1 MSDPTK
7 PKETPEP
14 INPDD
19 LHDLFVVA
27 PTGEGSDEEDPFAQM
42 RNDPNYAALMRDLEA
57 IASAA
62 KQLFAEQEEEA
73 PSDSLWDKIQSQL
86 PVKGEEEAEPE
97 PTEPEPTE
105 PDEPKS

>member
-1 MSDPTK
+1 MSDDLK
-7 PKETPEP
+7 KAPEP

-57 IASAA
+57 IAAAA
-62 KQLFAEQEEEA
+62 KQLFAEQEET
-73 PSDSLWDKIQSQL
+73 PSDDLWNKIQSQL
-86 PVKGEEEAEPE
+86 PAKPGDSAEPAAAAR
-97 PTEPEPTE
+97 PEAPE
-105 PDEPKS
+105 S